1 MITKEYIF
9 SGIVQG
15 MGFRPTALRLATE
28 LGITGTVCN
37 TGGRVTLTATG
48 EGAALTAFAKRL
60 CRAFSIYQYEVN
72 ELPFQPFQG
81 FTITHSHRARGL
93 PFLPRTWPPVRT
105 AGGSCWIRRTGA
117 IGTHSSPVFTAGRGT
132 RLWRPCL
139 MTGNAR

>member
-48 EGAALTAFAKRL
+48 EDAALTAFAKRL
-60 CRAFSIYQYEVN
+60 CRAFSIYQYEVK

-81 FTITHSHRARGL
+81 FTITHSRGARGL
-93 PFLPRTWPPVRT
+93 PFLPPDLATSPCP
-105 AGGSCWIRRTGA
+105 GA
-117 IGTHSSPVFTAGRGT
+117 
-132 RLWRPCL
+132 
-139 MTGNAR
+139 

>member
-48 EGAALTAFAKRL
+48 EGAALTVFAKRL
-60 CRAFSIYQYEVN
+60 SRAFSIYQGTAVPAISWLYHY
-72 ELPFQPFQG
+72 PQPWCPGSAFSAPG
-81 FTITHSHRARGL
+81 PGHLSGLRAGVAGSQEPALSAPIHHLYSLRAAVHGYGGL
-93 PFLPRTWPPVRT
+93 AL
-105 AGGSCWIRRTGA
+105 
-117 IGTHSSPVFTAGRGT
+117 
-132 RLWRPCL
+132 
-139 MTGNAR
+139 

>member
-72 ELPFQPFQG
+72 ELPFQPFPG
-81 FTITHSHRARGL
+81 FTITHSRGARGL
-93 PFLPRTWPPVRT
+93 PFLPRTWPPVGLRAGVAGSEEPALSAPIHHLYSLRT
-105 AGGSCWIRRTGA
+105 AVHGYGGPA
-117 IGTHSSPVFTAGRGT
+117 
-132 RLWRPCL
+132 L
-139 MTGNAR
+139 

>member
-48 EGAALTAFAKRL
+48 EGTALTAFAKRL

-81 FTITHSHRARGL
+81 FTITHSRGARGL
-93 PFLPRTWPPVRT
+93 PFLPGGHKPRRR
-105 AGGSCWIRRTGA
+105 AGDRW
-117 IGTHSSPVFTAGRGT
+117 
-132 RLWRPCL
+132 
-139 MTGNAR
+139 

>member
-72 ELPFQPFQG
+72 AVPSISGLYYHPQPWCPGSAFSAPG
-81 FTITHSHRARGL
+81 PGHLSGL
-93 PFLPRTWPPVRT
+93 PTRAAGSEEPALSAPIHHLYSLRAAVHGY
-105 AGGSCWIRRTGA
+105 GGSA
-117 IGTHSSPVFTAGRGT
+117 
-132 RLWRPCL
+132 L
-139 MTGNAR
+139 

>member
-48 EGAALTAFAKRL
+48 ESAALTAFAKRL
-60 CRAFSIYQYEVN
+60 CRAFPAISGLYHH
-72 ELPFQPFQG
+72 PQPWCPGSAFSAPG
-81 FTITHSHRARGL
+81 PGHLSGL
-93 PFLPRTWPPVRT
+93 PTRVAGSQEPALSAPIHHLYSLRT
-105 AGGSCWIRRTGA
+105 AVHGYGGPA
-117 IGTHSSPVFTAGRGT
+117 
-132 RLWRPCL
+132 L
-139 MTGNAR
+139 

>member
-48 EGAALTAFAKRL
+48 EGAALT
-60 CRAFSIYQYEVN
+60 V
-72 ELPFQPFQG
+72 
-81 FTITHSHRARGL
+81 
-93 PFLPRTWPPVRT
+93 
-105 AGGSCWIRRTGA
+105 
-117 IGTHSSPVFTAGRGT
+117 
-132 RLWRPCL
+132 
-139 MTGNAR
+139 

>member
-72 ELPFQPFQG
+72 ELPFQPFPG
-81 FTITHSHRARGL
+81 FTITHSRGARGL
-93 PFLPRTWPPVRT
+93 PFLPPGPGHLSGLPTRV
-105 AGGSCWIRRTGA
+105 AGSQEPALSAPIHHLYSLRAAVHGYGGPA
-117 IGTHSSPVFTAGRGT
+117 
-132 RLWRPCL
+132 L
-139 MTGNAR
+139 

>member
-48 EGAALTAFAKRL
+48 EDPALTAFAKRL
-60 CRAFSIYQYEVN
+60 CRAFSIYQYEVK
-72 ELPFQPFQG
+72 ELPGSAFSAPGPGHLSGLRAGVAG
-81 FTITHSHRARGL
+81 FEEPALSAPIHHLYSL
-93 PFLPRTWPPVRT
+93 RT
-105 AGGSCWIRRTGA
+105 AVHGYGGPA
-117 IGTHSSPVFTAGRGT
+117 
-132 RLWRPCL
+132 L
-139 MTGNAR
+139 

>member
-48 EGAALTAFAKRL
+48 EDPALTAFAKRL
-60 CRAFSIYQYEVN
+60 CRAFSIYQYEVK

-81 FTITHSHRARGL
+81 FTITHSRGAGVCL
-93 PFLPRTWPPVRT
+93 FCPRTWPPVRT

-117 IGTHSSPVFTAGRGT
+117 IAPIHHLYSLRTAVHGYGGPA
-132 RLWRPCL
+132 L
-139 MTGNAR
+139 

>member
-81 FTITHSHRARGL
+81 FTITHSRGAPGHGHLSGL
-93 PFLPRTWPPVRT
+93 PTRV
-105 AGGSCWIRRTGA
+105 AGFQEPALSAPIHHLYSLRAAVHGYGGLA
-117 IGTHSSPVFTAGRGT
+117 
-132 RLWRPCL
+132 L
-139 MTGNAR
+139 

>member
-48 EGAALTAFAKRL
+48 ESAALTAFAKRL
-60 CRAFSIYQYEVN
+60 CRAFSICQYEVN
-72 ELPFQPFQG
+72 ELPWCPGSAFSAPG
-81 FTITHSHRARGL
+81 PGHLSGL
-93 PFLPRTWPPVRT
+93 PTRVAGSQEPALSAPIHHLYSLRAAVHGYGGT
-105 AGGSCWIRRTGA
+105 A
-117 IGTHSSPVFTAGRGT
+117 
-132 RLWRPCL
+132 L
-139 MTGNAR
+139 